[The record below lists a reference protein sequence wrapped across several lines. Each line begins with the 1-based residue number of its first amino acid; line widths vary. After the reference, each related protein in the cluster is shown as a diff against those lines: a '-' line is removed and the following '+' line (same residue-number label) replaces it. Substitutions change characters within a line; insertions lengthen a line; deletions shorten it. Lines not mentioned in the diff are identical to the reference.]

1 MVVSHAVKPAWFA
14 IVYLPFLLPPVV
26 MHTQQPFRTTWSGWT
41 ELFFVFML
49 VAMYLRGTKL
59 NKKELCAIVVLGT
72 LAASWRSECV
82 YYLAAIPVLLLVM
95 CARKLLRPT
104 AVAAATVLVFAGYL
118 VCSRYTSTLMGEAW
132 QYKMIALCYQT
143 ASLVQDADPV
153 ADAEELAAIDRV
165 FDVTYCRENSNIHGP
180 EMRTNMTRE
189 TGVTEEDW
197 SACQK
202 AFFKLALKYP
212 KSLLRE
218 RMGVFY
224 NTLRQRKTGMSN
236 QKIVF
241 SSSFLLYDAE
251 PTKADQK
258 EFFADSVAVQPL
270 NKELRRAFIIKVA
283 NGDGIIDWTW
293 WMLPPFVLLFAAVI
307 VLLVQRK
314 WMLFFAAGTFF
325 ARIPLVFLT
334 APDTYFLYYL
344 TPFIAGYA
352 VAAAG
357 VLYAVMR
364 RKLKVERNPG

>member
-1 MVVSHAVKPAWFA
+1 MA
-14 IVYLPFLLPPVV
+14 
-26 MHTQQPFRTTWSGWT
+26 
-41 ELFFVFML
+41 
-49 VAMYLRGTKL
+49 
-59 NKKELCAIVVLGT
+59 
-72 LAASWRSECV
+72 
-82 YYLAAIPVLLLVM
+82 
-95 CARKLLRPT
+95 
-104 AVAAATVLVFAGYL
+104 
-118 VCSRYTSTLMGEAW
+118 
-132 QYKMIALCYQT
+132 
-143 ASLVQDADPV
+143 DAD
-153 ADAEELAAIDRV
+153 ELAAIYRV

-293 WMLPPFVLLFAAVI
+293 WMLPPFVLLLAAVI